1 MGKYDPLRDYLR
13 KQTVDE
19 CTLSLAEIEAIIVA
33 QLPPSTSRSQWW
45 PNVGNL
51 NTTHIQRRA
60 WVRCRL
66 RRAFQQGFAIGDLP
80 EAVKSISSFLM
91 TISLEEN
98 LSPPRD
104 TCVVLHLSERRVCNA
119 AAAR

>member
-33 QLPPSTSRSQWW
+33 QLPPSTNRSQWW
-45 PNVGNL
+45 SNVGNM

-60 WVRCRL
+60 W
-66 RRAFQQGFAIGDLP
+66 ADAGFDAHFNKDSRQ
-80 EAVKSISSFLM
+80 VTFRKRS
-91 TISLEEN
+91 
-98 LSPPRD
+98 
-104 TCVVLHLSERRVCNA
+104 RVSRSRIA
-119 AAAR
+119 

>member
-33 QLPPSTSRSQWW
+33 QLPPSTTRSQWW
-45 PNVGNL
+45 SNVGNL

-60 WVRCRL
+60 WADAGFDAHFSRDSRSVTFRRRSKASL
-66 RRAFQQGFAIGDLP
+66 R
-80 EAVKSISSFLM
+80 SS
-91 TISLEEN
+91 
-98 LSPPRD
+98 
-104 TCVVLHLSERRVCNA
+104 
-119 AAAR
+119 

>member
-19 CTLSLAEIEAIIVA
+19 CTLSLAEMEAIIVA

-45 PNVGNL
+45 SNVGNL

-60 WVRCRL
+60 WADAGFDAHFSKDSRL
-66 RRAFQQGFAIGDLP
+66 VTFRRRSRASLR
-80 EAVKSISSFLM
+80 SS
-91 TISLEEN
+91 
-98 LSPPRD
+98 
-104 TCVVLHLSERRVCNA
+104 
-119 AAAR
+119 